1 MESDGATFTGC
12 FCENKIEGAGL
23 YIWSDGRKYN
33 GAWKNNMMH
42 GRGRFIWIDG
52 RSYDGEYFEDK
63 KEGYGVYIW
72 ENGSK
77 YEGFWKKGLQHGNG
91 ILYSKSGNIK
101 SQGKWSEGKFIKY
114 KNLYK
119 KTEEL
124 SVASEIRLSPN
135 RRGK

>member
-1 MESDGATFTGC
+1 MVEEDLFGLMDVLTTASTSRIRKRAMESIFGKMVQNT
-12 FCENKIEGAGL
+12 
-23 YIWSDGRKYN
+23 
-33 GAWKNNMMH
+33 
-42 GRGRFIWIDG
+42 
-52 RSYDGEYFEDK
+52 
-63 KEGYGVYIW
+63 
-72 ENGSK
+72 
-77 YEGFWKKGLQHGNG
+77 KGLQHGNG